1 MMLTACTP
9 KEEDE
14 WRSRLELASV
24 FEPQEQPESDLY
36 SSLFLN
42 AKSLGTVFGKQGKNI
57 IPSLEYYR

>member
-14 WRSRLELASV
+14 WRSRLEGGLIL
-24 FEPQEQPESDLY
+24 EPQEQPESSLY

-42 AKSLGTVFGKQGKNI
+42 IKSLGTVFGKQG
-57 IPSLEYYR
+57 E